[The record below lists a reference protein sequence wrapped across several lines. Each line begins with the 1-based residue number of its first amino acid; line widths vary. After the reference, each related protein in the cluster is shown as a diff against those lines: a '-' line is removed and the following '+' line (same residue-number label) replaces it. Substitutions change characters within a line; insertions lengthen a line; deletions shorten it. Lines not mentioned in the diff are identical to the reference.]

1 MKLPK
6 IGERVEVASKYVI
19 KAGKLLDIGCGS
31 GEIIFFVK
39 DRVSK
44 IYGVDNSRKKLEL
57 AKRNGLITK
66 AFDLNDGKLPY
77 KDFLFEVVTCLDVL
91 EHIKNPVK
99 LSREVYRVLK
109 KNGAFILSTP
119 NIRFSGHLFSLIFK
133 GRFPKTSDNKE
144 AYDGGHIHYFA
155 FSDLRS
161 ILKKAGF
168 KITHERG
175 IINKAKRG
183 FWGQFFKII
192 LGEKFMREFR
202 SQGILIVAKKVK

>member
-91 EHIKNPVK
+91 EHIKT
-99 LSREVYRVLK
+99 LSRYQERFTEFLK
-109 KNGAFILSTP
+109 KMALLFYL
-119 NIRFSGHLFSLIFK
+119 HLI
-133 GRFPKTSDNKE
+133 
-144 AYDGGHIHYFA
+144 
-155 FSDLRS
+155 
-161 ILKKAGF
+161 
-168 KITHERG
+168 
-175 IINKAKRG
+175 
-183 FWGQFFKII
+183 
-192 LGEKFMREFR
+192 
-202 SQGILIVAKKVK
+202 